1 MILYVDETENDD
13 FFIVCGLLVS
23 SVEVIETSYKHF
35 KKAVKNYP
43 ISDNEKQI
51 VFKEFKSVLLDRK
64 YQRIKLRLL
73 TELNKIDNA
82 ILYSCY
88 IKKSAYFPQS
98 EKESVY
104 IQLLQKIV
112 SAIDQRTEIV
122 FDSFNKLDFEN
133 KIISEISTNQNVISI
148 IPLDSQNCAG
158 LQFVDNLCS
167 IIRLKKSNKDAY
179 FFYKQIENSVIEI

>member
-1 MILYVDETENDD
+1 MVDE
-13 FFIVCGLLVS
+13 
-23 SVEVIETSYKHF
+23 VIS
-35 KKAVKNYP
+35 
-43 ISDNEKQI
+43 
-51 VFKEFKSVLLDRK
+51 LRK
-64 YQRIKLRLL
+64 RHQ
-73 TELNKIDNA
+73 LNN
-82 ILYSCY
+82 SCSPL
-88 IKKSAYFPQS
+88 KPAD
-98 EKESVY
+98 
-104 IQLLQKIV
+104 QLHTLAAFLCPPA
-112 SAIDQRTEIV
+112 AIDQRTEIV

>member
-1 MILYVDETENDD
+1 MILYVDETENED

-23 SVEVIETSYKHF
+23 SVEVIETTYKHF

-43 ISDNEKQI
+43 ISANEKQI

-73 TELNKIDNA
+73 TELAKIDKA
-82 ILYSCY
+82 VFYSCY

-133 KIISEISTNQNVISI
+133 KIISEISTSQNVITI
-148 IPLDSQNCAG
+148 MPFDSQNCAG

-167 IIRLKKSNKDAY
+167 IIRLKKSNKDTY
-179 FFYKQIENSVIEI
+179 DFYKQIENSVIEI